1 MTTLTLTDDDTSL
14 SIRAGDVELCRYV
27 YVSDVAQFE
36 SPRPYL
42 HPLRTPQGHLV
53 SLYRPHDHV
62 WHKGISLALPNVG
75 EANFWGGPTFVRDRG
90 YVQLPN
96 NGTQRHDGFDVAAV
110 VDGVARV
117 RERLA
122 WVTEQG
128 ETWLAEVREVRVA
141 LLTDASA
148 WRLSF
153 TTALSNRRGR
163 AIHFGSPTTEGRPNA
178 GYAGLFWR
186 GPRSFNKGRILSSDG
201 PGGPAM
207 MGERAAWLAY
217 VGKHDE
223 VDASSTVVFHDAASN
238 PGHPTKWF
246 VRDDPYACVCPAPFF
261 DETVELPDGETLTLR
276 YDVLIADGSWDTDR
290 IASALAG
297 LPTL

>member
-1 MTTLTLTDDDTSL
+1 MTSLSLVGDDTSL

-42 HPLRTPQGHLV
+42 HPVRTLRGHLV

-75 EANFWGGPTFVRDRG
+75 EANFWGGPTFVRGKG

-96 NGTQRHDGFDVAAV
+96 NGTQRHEGFDVADVA
-110 VDGVARV
+110 DGVARI
-117 RERLA
+117 RERLT

-128 ETWLAEVREVRVA
+128 ETWLTEVRELRVSPLA
-141 LLTDASA
+141 DESA

-153 TTALSNRRGR
+153 ATALTNRRGR
-163 AIHFGSPTTEGRPNA
+163 AIPFGSPTTEGRPKA

-186 GPRSFNKGRILSSDG
+186 GPRSFNKGAILASDG
-201 PGGPAM
+201 PGGPGM

-223 VDASSTVVFHDAASN
+223 VDASSTVVFRDAASN

-261 DETVELPDGETLTLR
+261 DEVVELPDGETLSLQ
-276 YDVLIADGSWDTDR
+276 YDVLIADGAWDSDR
-290 IASALAG
+290 IAATLAG
-297 LPTL
+297 LPAL